1 MIRALFLAHTA
12 APSGAELA
20 TMRLLSALSERTA
33 VEPVM
38 LFTENGPMVRR
49 VRSRGIRTLVLP
61 NGFDSRSLT
70 IDAAGLRKVLV
81 GALALIRLGRRLG
94 TKTRRLDVQVL
105 VAGSTKAM
113 LMGAV
118 AARRAR
124 VPLIWS
130 VHDRVSSEYF
140 GRWLAWGI
148 RLLGWAVCDGY
159 LVNSRSTANSL
170 ITWRRPVAVVYPG
183 IEPDPAPLVDRSP
196 QRAPADVVV
205 AMVGRLTP
213 WKGQDVFLRALAE
226 VKVPPR
232 QVFLIGG
239 TLFDEEPYRREL
251 ERSARALRLPVTFTG
266 HVDDPRNHLRQADI
280 LVHCSVL
287 AEPFGQVVV
296 EGLQAG
302 CAVIASR
309 PGGPAEII
317 EPGVN
322 GVLVEGGD
330 TAQLTSALDL
340 LMTDPA
346 LRTKLAAAGVL
357 RARDFDIVES
367 ALVAAEFLTTV
378 ARARHG

>member
-20 TMRLLSALSERTA
+20 TMRLLSALAERTT

-49 VRSRGIRTLVLP
+49 IRSRGIRTLLMP
-61 NGFDSRSLT
+61 NGFRSRSLT
-70 IDAAGLRKVLV
+70 IDGASPRRLLS
-81 GALALIRLGRRLG
+81 GALDLIRVGRRLG
-94 TKTRRLDVQVL
+94 TKTRRLEVQVL

-130 VHDRVSSEYF
+130 VHDQITSEYF

-148 RLLGWAVCDGY
+148 RLLGWAVSDGY

-183 IEPDPAPLVDRSP
+183 IEPDPVPIRARTP
-196 QRAPADVVV
+196 QRAPDDVVV

-213 WKGQDVFLRALAE
+213 WKGQDVLLSALAQ

-239 TLFDEEPYRREL
+239 TLFDEEAYRAEL
-251 ERSARALRLPVTFTG
+251 ERAARELRVPVTFTG
-266 HVDDPRNHLRQADI
+266 HLDDPRNHLRQADI

-317 EPGVN
+317 EPGVH
-322 GVLVEGGD
+322 GVLVDGGD
-330 TAQLTSALDL
+330 AAQLACALDTL
-340 LMTDPA
+340 TTDPG
-346 LRTKLAAAGVL
+346 LRTRLAAAGVR
-357 RARDFDIVES
+357 RAREFDITAS
-367 ALVAAEFLTTV
+367 ARVAAEFLTTMAG
-378 ARARHG
+378 ARRG